1 MDMQEEVQ
9 EVVLNDP
16 DYLTKGGENCKKLRE
31 YFGKHVRVHIQDGR
45 VFIGVL
51 YVLFSLHL

>member
-1 MDMQEEVQ
+1 MQEEVQ

-16 DYLTKGGENCKKLRE
+16 DYLTKGGENCKKLRD